1 MAQGNESRHVSDAK
15 GNSCAL
21 ATDSTRHGSLS
32 SRHFAN
38 ALGLE
43 EDDDLSS
50 DSGDDTDRDSDGRP
64 TDPDDNPALA
74 VQDFQYVA
82 QSDLRQPLTY
92 VHPAVKAVGG
102 VSGVLKQCRRRR
114 KRKISR
120 EQE

>member
-1 MAQGNESRHVSDAK
+1 M
-15 GNSCAL
+15 
-21 ATDSTRHGSLS
+21 
-32 SRHFAN
+32 HFAN

-74 VQDFQYVA
+74 VQDFQFVA

-102 VSGVLKQCRRRR
+102 ASGVSESNMAYDVIEEAYTLDTDTGTPTRD
-114 KRKISR
+114 
-120 EQE
+120 EPPGVAADT